1 MAVQT
6 GIEPAISCVTGRH
19 VNRYTTGPFG
29 CGDRTW
35 TCDLRVMSPTSYQ
48 LLHPAMLYLNL
59 IWRRKRDSNP
69 RDALTPCRFSRPI
82 PSARLGYSSILS
94 IFSLVAEEGLEP
106 PTSRVWTVRSSQL
119 SYSAIYCYLLIF
131 NWWRLGGSNPWP
143 PACKAGALP
152 AELILHL
159 MVTRTGFEPV
169 YACVKGMCVKPLH
182 QRACSLNAT
191 SLVYHVCRFMSNT
204 FFWHL

>member
-1 MAVQT
+1 MVSCRGLEPLTLWLKVRCSTNWASRTFLWWRMTGSNRRPSACKADALPAELILHLMVAWDGIEPPTQGFSVLCSTDWATKPFFKMAVQT

-69 RDALTPCRFSRPI
+69 RDAFTPCRFSRPI
-82 PSARLGYSSILS
+82 PSAGLGYSSVSWCKL
-94 IFSLVAEEGLEP
+94 
-106 PTSRVWTVRSSQL
+106 T
-119 SYSAIYCYLLIF
+119 
-131 NWWRLGGSNPWP
+131 GGP
-143 PACKAGALP
+143 CR
-152 AELILHL
+152 
-159 MVTRTGFEPV
+159 TRTYDRSV
-169 YACVKGMCVKPLH
+169 
-182 QRACSLNAT
+182 
-191 SLVYHVCRFMSNT
+191 MSR
-204 FFWHL
+204 